1 MARRPRRER
10 PARLA
15 MPRDART
22 DAFAMQLDMSAVR
35 KGTRARVA
43 VCLGG
48 LVCGGGWSGAGRQCT
63 ERVVMHG
70 VCLAPLGVMFGG
82 CAAVAQTTV
91 RRTVTARRGGR
102 GARGRRGVS
111 RRGGLR

>member
-1 MARRPRRER
+1 VARRPRRER

-43 VCLGG
+43 VCLG
-48 LVCGGGWSGAGRQCT
+48 AR
-63 ERVVMHG
+63 
-70 VCLAPLGVMFGG
+70 
-82 CAAVAQTTV
+82 V
-91 RRTVTARRGGR
+91 RRRAPAIDG
-102 GARGRRGVS
+102 
-111 RRGGLR
+111 